1 MTTVAEF
8 ITYLQTLPPETVVD
22 VLSEDSSGYSSY
34 TYWVDLELPT
44 EEIFGSYQ
52 ETVSMEF
59 YSGTDNVGPRLRL
72 GKDE

>member
-1 MTTVAEF
+1 MTTVTEL
-8 ITYLQTLPPETVVD
+8 ITYLKTLPPETTVE

-52 ETVSMEF
+52 GTDSMEF
-59 YSGTDNVGPRLRL
+59 YSGTDKIGPFLRL
-72 GKDE
+72 GSE